1 MANAESVA
9 REMVDSINRNDT
21 SPYRERSLSAA
32 D

>member
-9 REMVDSINRNDT
+9 RKMVDSINRTDT
-21 SPYRERSLSAA
+21 SPYRERSLSAT